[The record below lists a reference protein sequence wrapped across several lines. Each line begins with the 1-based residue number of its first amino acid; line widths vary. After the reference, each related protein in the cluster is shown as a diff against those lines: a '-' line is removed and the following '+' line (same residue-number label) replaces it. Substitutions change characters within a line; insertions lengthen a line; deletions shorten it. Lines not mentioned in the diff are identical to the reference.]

1 MILAQNLLRPLNGNK
16 LFGFLLIG
24 MLIFSSCDSLRKAQT
39 TTSSNN
45 EGSNDKEELPEIKGK
60 KVYNPETGKF
70 EVLTKSSE
78 VDTVKWT
85 DVPQEEA
92 PPIVTEGSGK
102 VIEPKHGAGDT
113 QIDPGNKMNE
123 YNVAVMLPFLGH
135 KFQEFESRVNPKS
148 ELALDFYSGVKIAF
162 EDLSNEGIRLNVS
175 VHDSE
180 ASEATTTKLLKTSEL
195 YQAQMIVGPVKSS
208 NLKKVADY
216 AKQNKKVLVS
226 PLSPSSKVTTANPYY
241 VQVNPSL
248 KSHCQAITRHAL
260 DRYPAGQIVLA
271 CRNKSAEVSRLKFFQ
286 EAHQEF
292 VGSSSV
298 DKFKEFIIT
307 DQSVDFNEMD
317 VSPYIQDGKTTVF
330 IVPSWSNKTFVYAL
344 LRQIKIAKGP
354 NNVVVYGMP
363 QWMENDRIAYDYLND
378 LNVHIS
384 SASNINTEKAEIQSF
399 RQRYFDRYGQVPAT
413 NSYIGYDVMMY
424 FGRMMAKHGT
434 SFQQAIDREAATM
447 LHSTFNFEPV
457 APKNANVENYDAI
470 EYYENK
476 KVNILKFADYYY
488 QLAE

>member
-1 MILAQNLLRPLNGNK
+1 MTLAQNLLRLLNGNK

-24 MLIFSSCDSLRKAQT
+24 MLVFSSCDSLRKAQST
-39 TTSSNN
+39 TANSGSRGN
-45 EGSNDKEELPEIKGK
+45 EKEELPEIKGK

-70 EVLTKSSE
+70 EIQTKSNQ

-85 DVPQEEA
+85 DVPREEA

-102 VIEPKHGAGDT
+102 VIEPKHGSGDT
-113 QIDPGNKMNE
+113 SIDPGNKMNE
-123 YNVAVMLPFLGH
+123 YNVAVMLPFLGN
-135 KFQEFESRVNPKS
+135 KFQEYESRINPKS
-148 ELALDFYSGVKIAF
+148 ALALDFYSGVKMAF

-180 ASEATTTKLLKTSEL
+180 ASEATTNKLLKTSEL

-208 NLKKVADY
+208 NLKKVAAF
-216 AKQNKKVLVS
+216 AKQNKKVLIS

-271 CRNKSAEVSRLKFFQ
+271 CRNKSAEVSRLRYFQ
-286 EAHQEF
+286 EAHQEV

-298 DKFKEFIIT
+298 DKFKEFIVT
-307 DQSVDFNEMD
+307 DQSADFNEMD
-317 VSPYIQDGKTTVF
+317 VTPYIQEGKTTVF
-330 IVPSWSNKTFVYAL
+330 VVPSWSNKNFVYAL
-344 LRQIKIAKGP
+344 LRQIRIAKGR

-363 QWMENDRIAYDYLND
+363 QWMENDRIGYDNLND

-384 SASNINTEKAEIQSF
+384 SASNIDKEKAEIKNF
-399 RQRYFDRYGQVPAT
+399 RRRYFDRYGQVPAT
-413 NSYIGYDVMMY
+413 NSFVGYDVMMY

-434 SFQQAIDREAATM
+434 GFNQAIDREAARM
-447 LHSTFNFEPV
+447 LHSTFSFEPV

-488 QLAE
+488 QLAD